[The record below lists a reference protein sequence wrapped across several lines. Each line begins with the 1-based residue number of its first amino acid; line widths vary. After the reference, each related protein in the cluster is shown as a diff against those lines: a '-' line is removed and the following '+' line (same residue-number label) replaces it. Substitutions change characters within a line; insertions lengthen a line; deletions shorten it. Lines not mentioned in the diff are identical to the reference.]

1 MERKNVEEERAQQRS
16 QQIGSGERHERI
28 RTYNYLQVKNK
39 VNTQKQKNSLFPSL
53 LSLSFSQD
61 RITDHRIGL
70 SVQGVRDF
78 MSGTDM
84 LQNMIEALQ
93 QHSNTQLLL
102 QLSSHTDFNKISS

>member
-1 MERKNVEEERAQQRS
+1 MERKIVEEERAQQRS

-39 VNTQKQKNSLFPSL
+39 VNTQKQKILFSPPF
-53 LSLSFSQD
+53 SLSFSQD

-102 QLSSHTDFNKISS
+102 QLSSHTDFNK